1 MQSQGSEGTAC
12 SASAISN
19 AISLTFSCFIIYFTW
34 MQFPRKLS
42 KHIGRKILTH
52 QLSPVVVELTANFN
66 CAPTFYRKKSGAE
79 KGLQAHSGGKPSLWF
94 PRRFPPTLAAVGL
107 CGRFLSLGH
116 LSLQGQGSSV
126 TPWPPCSRKSEP
138 TLSGTSRQILGIPT
152 AQHTASC
159 LGVLLLPL

>member
-1 MQSQGSEGTAC
+1 MSV
-12 SASAISN
+12 ISN
-19 AISLTFSCFIIYFTW
+19 AISLTFSCFIIYFTC

-42 KHIGRKILTH
+42 KHIGCKILTH
-52 QLSPVVVELTANFN
+52 QLGPVVLELTANFN
-66 CAPTFYRKKSGAE
+66 CAPTFSRKKSGAE
-79 KGLQAHSGGKPSLWF
+79 MGRQAHSGGKPSLWF

-126 TPWPPCSRKSEP
+126 TPWPPSSRKSEP

-152 AQHTASC
+152 AQHVASFGGTAPSPVTGHESAD
-159 LGVLLLPL
+159 LE